1 MLVLASKL
9 RKHDMYKSGQLQKL
23 DRNASCLAVRLHLL
37 MVAEMFVEDAA
48 EEILSSVLL
57 GRDGVSKPSSTP
69 AAERQPDGNN
79 KCLLALFAF
88 SHQLL

>member
-9 RKHDMYKSGQLQKL
+9 GKHDIYESGQLQKL
-23 DRNASCLAVRLHLL
+23 NGNANCLPVQIELL
-37 MVAEMFVEDAA
+37 VVAETFVEDAM

-69 AAERQPDGNN
+69 EAERQLDGNN
-79 KCLLALFAF
+79 KCLLNSFAF